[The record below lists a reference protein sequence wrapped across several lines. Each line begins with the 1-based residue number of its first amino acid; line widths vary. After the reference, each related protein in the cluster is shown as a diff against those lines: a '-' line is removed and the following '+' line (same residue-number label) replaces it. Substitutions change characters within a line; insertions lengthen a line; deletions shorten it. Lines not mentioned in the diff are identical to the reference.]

1 MPSKQVHAIS
11 TKQLIDAY
19 QRQSRRHFSAICLI
33 SEGHFNFLTNC
44 RRSWDNYRL
53 TFLIVGGITKKKN
66 RVFFAWSSFYFLCVS
81 VSVSQPQ
88 FISWPL
94 SPVIAVYSSVMWLCK
109 FIGK

>member
-53 TFLIVGGITKKKN
+53 TFLIVGGIKKKKIE
-66 RVFFAWSSFYFLCVS
+66 FFSPGAAFTSCVCL
-81 VSVSQPQ
+81 SQYH
-88 FISWPL
+88 SHSL
-94 SPVIAVYSSVMWLCK
+94 SHGLYHQ
-109 FIGK
+109 